1 PLRETASSLCG
12 TIACPYWAAPT
23 WSLSRSS
30 TRPGRWLPPSTITNS
45 ATASGWCHLPASK
58 DSPTLSTVGNWTTKE
73 SKGGRGSPEV
83 AWPKA
88 SVVILNYNRRRYL
101 DPCLDALI
109 AQKLEGN
116 FEVVV
121 VDNASA
127 DGSVEHLQKSWPQ
140 VQVVQ
145 AAHNLGFAGG
155 NNLGLRHSRGEH
167 VVLLNNDTRVR
178 PGWLRA

>member
-1 PLRETASSLCG
+1 RSLITATTGSRPQPSAWPCIATTVPMSTEPTLMSTALSSPPLRETASSLCG

-73 SKGGRGSPEV
+73 SKGGRGSPDV

-88 SVVILNYNRRRYL
+88 SVVILNYNGRRYL

-116 FEVVV
+116 F
-121 VDNASA
+121 
-127 DGSVEHLQKSWPQ
+127 
-140 VQVVQ
+140 
-145 AAHNLGFAGG
+145 
-155 NNLGLRHSRGEH
+155 
-167 VVLLNNDTRVR
+167 
-178 PGWLRA
+178 